1 MATVRS
7 SDGVEIYYET
17 WGRGDPLL
25 ILPGLGADL
34 RIWACQRLAFGRR
47 HRCIAVDN
55 RGAGRSGKPAG
66 PYSVAQMA
74 DDALAVLDAEG
85 IGTADVLGYSM
96 GSFAAQRLALTHPER
111 VRSLV
116 LAGTSAR
123 NHAWRRELLADW
135 AEVAGRR
142 GTHVMARHAFPWL
155 LGPRTARRFGLW
167 ISALWPLV
175 LSQPAHAFQ
184 SQVAAIAAIDDSPAA
199 RAALAAITAPTLV
212 LAGAEDQLMPP
223 ADGAE
228 VADLIPGAT
237 FVTLPGAGHG
247 LMLEAAAEF
256 NDAVL
261 GFLALAAAPR
271 LAGVGAG

>member
-17 WGRGDPLL
+17 WGRGEPLL

-47 HRCIAVDN
+47 HRCIAMDN

-74 DDALAVLDAEG
+74 ADAHAVLDAEQ
-85 IGTADVLGYSM
+85 IATADVLGYSM
-96 GSFAAQRLALTHPER
+96 GSFAAQHLALHHPDR
-111 VRSLV
+111 VGSLV
-116 LAGTSAR
+116 LAGSSAR
-123 NHAWRRELLADW
+123 NHQWRRDLLSHWSDLA
-135 AEVAGRR
+135 ASR
-142 GTHVMARHAFPWL
+142 GVHVMARNAFPWL

-167 ISALWPLV
+167 INALWPLI
-175 LSQPAHAFQ
+175 LSQPAHAFR
-184 SQVAAIAAIDDSPAA
+184 SQEDAILAMDDSDDA
-199 RAALAAITAPTLV
+199 RAALGAISAPTLV
-212 LAGAEDQLMPP
+212 VNGGEDQLMPP
-223 ADGAE
+223 ADAAE
-228 VADLIPGAT
+228 LAGLIPNAT
-237 FVTLPGAGHG
+237 LKVLPRAGHG

-261 GFLALAAAPR
+261 GYLAAPR
-271 LAGVGAG
+271 PVGAPALMT